1 MRPNPQQRA
10 GQPLSYTNEHETGT
24 RPSNAEA
31 AVGTSEAARM
41 LGVSPKT
48 LANWRCLGIGP
59 QFLKY
64 GGRLGLV
71 RYRLVDLAAWQDAG
85 LRRPEPRGGSHA

>member
-1 MRPNPQQRA
+1 
-10 GQPLSYTNEHETGT
+10 
-24 RPSNAEA
+24 
-31 AVGTSEAARM
+31 M

-85 LRRPEPRGGSHA
+85 LRRPEPRGGSNA